1 MKVLLCCAGG
11 LSSSILMRKMK
22 TWADGH
28 GEDLDIVAMGTA
40 EATETWQD
48 GYECVLLAP
57 QVSYRLKEMRE
68 EIKVPVVEVP
78 SLDYAIGNAE
88 NVMKV
93 VHKALGK

>member
-28 GEDLDIVAMGTA
+28 GEDLDIIAVGVSEAM
-40 EATETWQD
+40 EIWQD
-48 GYECVLLAP
+48 SYECVLLAP

-93 VHKALGK
+93 VHKALDK